1 MTGPLWKEYIESTTR
16 LCGVWEYCDPAAPK
30 DKILE
35 LEAKI
40 SEPSCKSVR
49 KDAQKISDLDDAEF
63 QKLGSLVKEYKEKKH
78 ELQEKK
84 KLLDAI
90 GELIVESVS
99 GPYAREVEYC
109 RTPYDQLQVLA
120 EACRGPSYEEVKEL
134 SAEWL
139 ELQQLADLPQVRQ
152 YVTRWDTLFDNCTA
166 LGLASSSSRR
176 KALGN
181 SLLDSQSPATSWKPL
196 QFQRWFKK
204 AELSSLDQID
214 SWNSTTGSHSEG
226 DDKSQNEDGRSVDSW
241 DTETGAQSDEEG
253 EGEGDDDGV
262 ITW

>member
-1 MTGPLWKEYIESTTR
+1 M
-16 LCGVWEYCDPAAPK
+16 
-30 DKILE
+30 
-35 LEAKI
+35 
-40 SEPSCKSVR
+40 SEPSSKSVR
-49 KDAQKISDLDDAEF
+49 KDAKKISDLDDAEF
-63 QKLGSLVKEYKEKKH
+63 QKLRSLIKEYKEKHH
-78 ELQEKK
+78 EFQEKK

-90 GELIVESVS
+90 KELIVESVS
-99 GPYAREVEYC
+99 GHYAHEVEFC

-120 EACRGPSYEEVKEL
+120 EAFRGPSYEEVKNL

-139 ELQQLADLPQVRQ
+139 ELQQLADSPQVWQ
-152 YVTRWDTLFDNCTA
+152 YVDRWDKLFYKCSA
-166 LGLASSSSRR
+166 LGLASNSSRR

-204 AELSSLDQID
+204 AELSSLDRID
-214 SWNSTTGSHSEG
+214 SLNSTTGSYSEG

-241 DTETGAQSDEEG
+241 DTETGAQPEDEG
-253 EGEGDDDGV
+253 EGEGESDGDGV